1 MAKPLATT
9 KVQGKE
15 KLKERIDPI
24 SLISNRHTS
33 KSMSVCFNTT
43 IYTGNALPS

>member
-24 SLISNRHTS
+24 SLKQTDILL